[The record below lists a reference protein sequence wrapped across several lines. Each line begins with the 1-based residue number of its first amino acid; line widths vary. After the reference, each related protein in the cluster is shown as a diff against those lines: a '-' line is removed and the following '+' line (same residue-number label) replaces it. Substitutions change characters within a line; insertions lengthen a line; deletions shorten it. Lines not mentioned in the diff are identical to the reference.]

1 MDELHL
7 HIIAFD
13 IPYPPLYGGVI
24 DVFYQI
30 KSLSEA
36 GVMIHLHAFEY
47 GKGQRADELEKL
59 CYSVH
64 YYSRRMGLMASV
76 SGKPYIT
83 KSRKSNLMMAELI
96 KDNYPILFEG
106 LHTCYHIND
115 KRLNGR
121 LKLFRATN
129 IEHHY
134 YGNLAL
140 AERNIF
146 RKIYYTKASIKLWFY
161 QHILQNADIILAV
174 SNPDAIY
181 FQKKFP
187 EKKVVT
193 LPCFHANKLVSHEL
207 NDGKYVLFHGNLEV
221 AENERA
227 AVFLMRKVMN
237 NIDYPFVIA
246 GNSPSARLHSI
257 ANQYP
262 NVKII
267 AAPDETAMVKIIRE
281 ARINLLITFQA
292 TGLKLKLLN
301 ALYNGGIILA
311 NSRMLHGTG
320 LEELCYIADTAEEIK
335 NQVQLLIQTE
345 FNSTER
351 NKKRSILLE
360 RYDNIRNA
368 IMLVELVK
376 NKDSV
381 LGQHNVSDY
390 FPHCLTTEPK

>member
-1 MDELHL
+1 MSELHL

-13 IPYPPLYGGVI
+13 IPYPPVYGGVI

-30 KSLSEA
+30 KTLSEA

-47 GKGQRADELEKL
+47 GKGQRSEELEKL
-59 CYSVH
+59 CFSVH
-64 YYSRRMGLMASV
+64 YYPRRMGLLS
-76 SGKPYIT
+76 SISCKPFIT
-83 KSRKSNLMMAELI
+83 KSRKSDLMMAELI

-146 RKIYYTKASIKLWFY
+146 RKIYYTKAFLKLWLY
-161 QHILQNADIILAV
+161 QHILHNADIILAV
-174 SNPDAIY
+174 SNPDSIY

-187 EKKVVT
+187 GKKVVT
-193 LPCFHANKLVSHEL
+193 LPCFHANKVITHKQSTD
-207 NDGKYVLFHGNLEV
+207 NYVLFHGNLEV

-227 AVFLMRKVMN
+227 AIFLMRKVMN
-237 NIDYPFVIA
+237 DIDYPFIIA
-246 GNSPSARLHSI
+246 GNLPSIRLYSL

-262 NVKII
+262 NVNII
-267 AAPDETAMVKIIRE
+267 ARPDETTMTRLIRE

-301 ALYNGGIILA
+301 AVYSGSIVLA
-311 NSRMLHGTG
+311 NSKMLHGTG
-320 LEELCYIADTAEEIK
+320 LDALCAIGNTAEEMK
-335 NQVQLLIQTE
+335 NQVRLLIKSDDYSE
-345 FNSTER
+345 ERSTKRLTMLENFDS
-351 NKKRSILLE
+351 NK
-360 RYDNIRNA
+360 NA
-368 IMLVELVK
+368 RILVELIK
-376 NKDSV
+376 N
-381 LGQHNVSDY
+381 
-390 FPHCLTTEPK
+390 

>member
-1 MDELHL
+1 MNELHL

-13 IPYPPLYGGVI
+13 IPYPPIYGGVI

-47 GKGQRADELEKL
+47 GKGKRAEELEKL
-59 CYSVH
+59 CYSVK
-64 YYSRRMGLMASV
+64 YYPRRMGFMASI
-76 SGKPYIT
+76 SNKPFIT
-83 KSRKSNLMMAELI
+83 TSRKSNLMMIELI

-146 RKIYYTKASIKLWFY
+146 RKIYFAKSSLKLWYY
-161 QHILQNADIILAV
+161 QHVIQNADIILAV
-174 SNPDAIY
+174 SNPDSIY

-187 EKKVVT
+187 GKKVVT
-193 LPCFHANKLVSHEL
+193 LPCFHANNVVSPERSSS
-207 NDGKYVLFHGNLEV
+207 KYVLFHGNLEV

-227 AVFLMRKVMN
+227 AIFLMCKVMN
-237 NIDYPFVIA
+237 DIDYPFIIA
-246 GNSPSARLHSI
+246 GNSPSIRLYSI

-267 AAPDETAMVKIIRE
+267 AAPDETAMIKLIRE
-281 ARINLLITFQA
+281 AHINLLITFQA

-301 ALYNGGIILA
+301 ALYNGSVVLA
-311 NSRMLHGTG
+311 NSKMLHGTG
-320 LEELCYIADTAEEIK
+320 LDELCYIADTKEEIK
-335 NQVQLLIQTE
+335 NQVKLLIQYDY
-345 FNSTER
+345 NSTVK
-351 NKKRSILLE
+351 NKTLTILLE
-360 RYDNIRNA
+360 SYNNKKNA
-368 IMLVELVK
+368 ITLVELVK
-376 NKDSV
+376 NIQTD
-381 LGQHNVSDY
+381 
-390 FPHCLTTEPK
+390 